1 MDKFNLEDMNNE
13 LSRLLNLQSESYDKQ
28 RLGTIIQLRK
38 EIMNIKEQTNKIE
51 IARKVAKKM
60 IEVSMFIL
68 ISFSMFGQP
77 IFSGKKVHQLPAIST
92 NQFDSTWLTILGNP
106 STGTLYKLPLDSFT
120 ISGYDTSKVTNSR
133 LAKMPLYTVKGNPTN
148 VTADPVDIN
157 ISGMIQLL
165 GLQSVALTAEYA
177 DLLHTPS
184 QFNPIAG
191 ANMAVTGSFPN
202 ITFTNTLD
210 TSSLSNRINLKLNKS
225 DTSTLSNR
233 INLKANIASPTF
245 TGTVTLP
252 SSTSIGTV
260 SQDEIGFLDGV
271 PDNLV
276 TLLAAKQNTLVSG
289 TNLKTV
295 NGSTLLGTGDIT
307 FTAGFAWGNATGNI
321 FNQTDLKDS
330 LALKQKVLVSGTNI
344 KTINGSSLVGS
355 GNLTLITQSPLD
367 SVLLYGNVT
376 NKQYIFT
383 HNSNDDETII
393 KIDSTIYRSN
403 SGQLV
408 WKAINPD
415 HGISNSVGDFSMST
429 YWGSKS
435 VVNGLSNFVSMWGY
449 NNSYG
454 GGLVNS
460 NDGSIH
466 IALEGRWDQG
476 GGANYKEMHLPQVN
490 YQKANGSGIEK
501 TLRASTWI
509 FDLNPSN
516 RSADLTFNLTGYHV
530 GILPLA
536 FDSSSVAVSNLDITR
551 GHLAFQSSD
560 NNPYIS
566 LLKTGNSVPF
576 TIQLTG
582 SSNNDVTI
590 TSQGSL
596 NLQTNNG
603 GLIGLTGFIDNASG
617 SYRITAPSGTTNWG
631 LEINSNSNY
640 GQLYIRNGS
649 AVSMYVTN
657 SSNTIFGDGNN
668 YDSNYKI
675 SVDGGA
681 KIFGGID
688 IESTTKGFLPPRMTT
703 TQRNAISSPSEGL
716 MVYDNTTHLNS
727 VYNGTNWVNSIM
739 STTGQ
744 TINYTMGSIAL
755 ATDQANNVRIFT
767 PSEYGTNATVG
778 RWQET
783 LGEYQSGQEGNPT
796 ARKNVVYSLGYNID
810 QGISN
815 EGYIR
820 FGIESNYRPG
830 GGIEMFEWHAPEVMT
845 RDGNIK
851 RWYSITGSKATPGAT
866 HILRGSTFNFL
877 DIVNDDEIFGF
888 GGSNFIFNGDIVK
901 IGNRVSG
908 RSSFWIQTDGVD
920 LIKTNYVGSG
930 GAVYENYD
938 TAWRYI
944 TSPKNN
950 YSGEV
955 WTDKYFSV
963 SSVAST
969 LSIGVNNGAYNVYS
983 VTANAANDG
992 VDITLNGSSRVVS
1005 LDNTITPAFSILAD
1019 GSRGYARIVNFQSN
1033 GSLVV
1038 GGSSADA
1045 SSIIDITSTTKG
1057 FLPPRHT
1064 TTQMNAVSSPATGL
1078 AVYNTDATMGL
1089 NYNGSAWK
1097 SIGVVSGSK
1106 TATGTATTTFTVTFG
1121 GTQPSTSYY
1130 VNITPTNALSA
1141 ALFYVTNKTTTT
1153 FDVEY
1158 LAGLTGAVAFDWT
1171 LTN

>member
-191 ANMAVTGSFPN
+191 TNMAVTGSFPN

-210 TSSLSNRINLKLNKS
+210 TTSLSNRINLKLNKS

-307 FTAGFAWGNATGNI
+307 FTAGFAWGNAIGNI

-330 LALKQKVLVSGTNI
+330 LALKQKVLVSGTDI

-355 GNLTLITQSPLD
+355 GNVTLITQSPLD
-367 SVLLYGNVT
+367 SVLLYGNATDTSIVFDNKTSQNYTFIKVNPLSTNINQLPLNFIRSATDQGSLPKNEVFVFGFNLNGGGGRDIANRPSIGESWESNYLQGDTLNRLIEKHEIYYPNNSSGSQIRLSSYTINSGNNSGSGSGFIDYYNTVNNHYYKNPSNGNEWLRLEPYSILFSDKDGSADNIKFFMDTVNEYFTISNQGAGSINTLNIEGFTDIKFGNPSTVT
-376 NKQYIFT
+376 GLNISTTKANTFTFQNST
-383 HNSNDDETII
+383 HNT
-393 KIDSTIYRSN
+393 TY
-403 SGQLV
+403 
-408 WKAINPD
+408 
-415 HGISNSVGDFSMST
+415 ISNS
-429 YWGSKS
+429 YYQGS
-435 VVNGLSNFVSMWGY
+435 GY
-449 NNSYG
+449 DR
-454 GGLVNS
+454 VTTTMQS
-460 NDGSIH
+460 NDG
-466 IALEGRWDQG
+466 
-476 GGANYKEMHLPQVN
+476 NYILHK
-490 YQKANGSGIEK
+490 
-501 TLRASTWI
+501 
-509 FDLNPSN
+509 
-516 RSADLTFNLTGYHV
+516 LTTY
-530 GILPLA
+530 
-536 FDSSSVAVSNLDITR
+536 S
-551 GHLAFQSSD
+551 
-560 NNPYIS
+560 
-566 LLKTGNSVPF
+566 
-576 TIQLTG
+576 
-582 SSNNDVTI
+582 
-590 TSQGSL
+590 
-596 NLQTNNG
+596 G
-603 GLIGLTGFIDNASG
+603 GLYPTYSIEVG
-617 SYRITAPSGTTNWG
+617 SGTTDM
-631 LEINSNSNY
+631 
-640 GQLYIRNGS
+640 LYAGFTNLKILMP
-649 AVSMYVTN
+649 VS
-657 SSNTIFGDGNN
+657 F
-668 YDSNYKI
+668 
-675 SVDGGA
+675 
-681 KIFGGID
+681 
-688 IESTTKGFLPPRMTT
+688 
-703 TQRNAISSPSEGL
+703 
-716 MVYDNTTHLNS
+716 
-727 VYNGTNWVNSIM
+727 
-739 STTGQ
+739 
-744 TINYTMGSIAL
+744 
-755 ATDQANNVRIFT
+755 
-767 PSEYGTNATVG
+767 
-778 RWQET
+778 
-783 LGEYQSGQEGNPT
+783 
-796 ARKNVVYSLGYNID
+796 
-810 QGISN
+810 
-815 EGYIR
+815 
-820 FGIESNYRPG
+820 
-830 GGIEMFEWHAPEVMT
+830 
-845 RDGNIK
+845 
-851 RWYSITGSKATPGAT
+851 
-866 HILRGSTFNFL
+866 
-877 DIVNDDEIFGF
+877 
-888 GGSNFIFNGDIVK
+888 
-901 IGNRVSG
+901 
-908 RSSFWIQTDGVD
+908 
-920 LIKTNYVGSG
+920 
-930 GAVYENYD
+930 
-938 TAWRYI
+938 
-944 TSPKNN
+944 
-950 YSGEV
+950 
-955 WTDKYFSV
+955 
-963 SSVAST
+963 
-969 LSIGVNNGAYNVYS
+969 
-983 VTANAANDG
+983 ANANPDASAQ
-992 VDITLNGSSRVVS
+992 VDI
-1005 LDNTITPAFSILAD
+1005 P
-1019 GSRGYARIVNFQSN
+1019 
-1033 GSLVV
+1033 
-1038 GGSSADA
+1038 
-1045 SSIIDITSTTKG
+1045 STTKG

-1078 AVYNTDATMGL
+1078 SVYNTDATMGL

-1153 FDVEY
+1153 FDVTY
-1158 LAGLTGAVAFDWT
+1158 LSGLTGAVAFDWS